1 MATDPKIRYDIQANA
16 QGAQGVEQLAGE
28 LERLDASIDPALASR
43 AQLLSAE
50 LRKLGDQQAAVERF
64 IALKRETEGARQ
76 ALTAAQGAAQQ
87 FGRELASVEAPTRAQ
102 AGQLQKLRDAVRSAK
117 DAYSQQASTLQA
129 ARSALTQA
137 GIDTT
142 QLASAQRTLA
152 TQSDDLARRGQ
163 NIVRAYQAQGT
174 AATESATTQAAAHRR
189 IGDGVRTVADQLE
202 TLRNLSIAGL
212 VGGQTAQL
220 LQSVTET
227 ADAYQNLSSRIRL
240 VTGDGAAFEGAMQGV
255 YEVATRTNSTLEGTG
270 TLFTRIAQA
279 GREIGLGQQQALALT
294 ETINQAVQISGA
306 SAQASDAAITQL
318 IQGLQSGV
326 LRGEEFNSVMEQ
338 APRLAQ
344 ALAIGL
350 GVTTGQLR
358 NLAQQGQLT
367 STTVIRALQSQSA
380 TLQAEFGQLPA
391 TVGRA
396 ITNLQTEWLRFIGT
410 LDQSSG
416 ATSVIAQGI
425 NTLASNLDTVARL
438 AGIAGAALTANLAVR
453 GAQALRAF
461 AVEAAAAAGATNLLS
476 ASISK
481 IPAVINI
488 TVAAVGFEVGFQI
501 GQMLHDNSEL
511 ARKLGVGL
519 VAFFELT
526 VSHLQG
532 LKETAT
538 AIFTD
543 DTVAQ
548 ATERYR
554 QRAEQILSTSREMWR
569 DAEQAP
575 SKVAAAADAAA
586 QSSQTMAM
594 AATGAAT
601 QIAQAGT
608 TAAAGVGA
616 VAKAAET
623 AQGAIAALAQASGIQ
638 LPLVGATVRQQAQ
651 AMAELANQSSE
662 VAARLKTE
670 LPEALTKLSGPE
682 LDQFRSAF
690 IGALQGA
697 GDQAQLLQTVLV
709 ATGRRAAEALGV
721 DVVRASSTVSQEFSR
736 ANDSLSVLVRSLDVL
751 KRSGVDTA
759 TVLRDALAKMV
770 DGARN
775 QAELD
780 TLRQRIE
787 ALGKAG
793 QLSRPQLEEL
803 FDSIRRK
810 ADEAKQG
817 VNTLDEAMR
826 VFGLQSR
833 SDMQKVAD
841 TFGQAWNRIRHES
854 TLTLS
859 QKQEAF
865 RRYADAAIAANGGVV
880 TSELR
885 AQAEMLKLKLGAEA
899 AGQGITTAMG
909 PAQQALDAVTVS
921 AERAAAAARGA
932 AEAGRIGS
940 GFSEAKSHTNGS
952 VTYDQNDALFSL
964 QNKARAGTLSAADLA
979 VAQAALQAATANLE
993 QMQANQDVFS
1003 LEGQRSVEEA
1013 YRQARQLFERVQNLS
1028 RGGNGGGRGKGGG
1041 LSGAGGNT
1049 PTLGGGQSGAG
1060 GLRRTVT
1067 IQINGK
1073 STPVGVASDE
1083 DADALTHVLRQ
1094 IQSAA
1099 GRSSA

>member
-1 MATDPKIRYDIQANA
+1 MATDPKIRYDILANA

-28 LERLDASIDPALASR
+28 LERLDASVDPALASR
-43 AQLLSAE
+43 AQALSAE
-50 LRKLGDQQAAVERF
+50 LRRLGEQQAAVDRF
-64 IALKRETEGARQ
+64 VALKRETEGARQ
-76 ALTAAQGAAQQ
+76 ALTDAQGAAQR
-87 FGRELASVEAPTRAQ
+87 FGREMASVEAPTRAQ
-102 AGQLQKLRDAVRSAK
+102 AGQMQKLRDAVRSAK
-117 DAYSQQASTLQA
+117 EAYSQQAATLQQ
-129 ARSALTQA
+129 ARSALSQA

-142 QLASAQRTLA
+142 QLAAAQRSLA

-163 NIVRAYQAQGT
+163 NIARAYQAQGT
-174 AATESATTQAAAHRR
+174 AATESATAQAAAHRR
-189 IGDGVRTVADQLE
+189 IGDGVRSVADQLE
-202 TLRNLSIAGL
+202 SLRNLSLAGL
-212 VGGQTAQL
+212 VGGQTVQL
-220 LQSVTET
+220 LRSVTET
-227 ADAYQNLSSRIRL
+227 ADAYQNLAARIRL
-240 VTGDGAAFEGAMQGV
+240 VTGEGAAFDAAMQGI
-255 YEVATRTNSTLEGTG
+255 YEIALRTNTSLEGTG
-270 TLFTRIAQA
+270 TLFARIAQA

-294 ETINQAVQISGA
+294 ESINQAVQISGA

-344 ALAIGL
+344 ALAAGL

-380 TLQAEFGQLPA
+380 ALQAEFGQLPA

-396 ITNLQTEWLRFIGT
+396 ITNLQTEWLRFVGS

-416 ATSVIAQGI
+416 ATSVIAAGI

-453 GAQALRAF
+453 GAMALRAF

-481 IPAVINI
+481 IPSVINI

-501 GQMLHDNSEL
+501 GQMLHENSAL
-511 ARKLGVGL
+511 ARQLGVGL

-526 VSHLQG
+526 LSHLQG

-543 DTVAQ
+543 DTVAA

-554 QRAEQILSTSREMWR
+554 ERAERILATSRDMWR

-586 QSSQTMAM
+586 QSSQNMAT
-594 AATGAAT
+594 AAAGAAAEV
-601 QIAQAGT
+601 AQAGT
-608 TAAAGVGA
+608 AAAAGIGSLG
-616 VAKAAET
+616 KAAET

-638 LPLVGATVRQQAQ
+638 LPAVGASARQQAQ
-651 AMAELANQSSE
+651 AMAELANRSTE
-662 VAARLKTE
+662 VAQRIRTE
-670 LPEALTKLSGPE
+670 LPEALAKLSGPE
-682 LDQFRSAF
+682 LDQFRGAF
-690 IGALQGA
+690 IGALRDA

-721 DVVRASSTVSQEFSR
+721 DVVRASSSVSAEFSR
-736 ANDSLSVLVRSLDVL
+736 ASDNLSVLIRSVDTL
-751 KRSGVDTA
+751 KQSGVDTA

-780 TLRQRIE
+780 ALRQRIE
-787 ALGKAG
+787 ALGRAG
-793 QLSRPQLEEL
+793 QLARPQLDEL
-803 FDSIRRK
+803 FSAIRRQ
-810 ADEAKQG
+810 ADDAKEG
-817 VNTLDEAMR
+817 VNSLDEAMR

-833 SDMQKVAD
+833 AEMQQVAEQ
-841 TFGQAWNRIRHES
+841 FGQAWSRIRNES
-854 TLTLS
+854 TVTLT

-865 RRYADAAIAANGGVV
+865 RRYAEAAIAANGGVV

-885 AQAEMLKLKLGAEA
+885 VQAEMLKLKLGAEA
-899 AGQGITTAMG
+899 AGQGIASAMG
-909 PAQQALDAVTVS
+909 PAQQALDAVTAS

-940 GFSEAKSHTNGS
+940 GFSEPRSHTNGS
-952 VTYDQNDALFSL
+952 VTFDQNDALSSL
-964 QNKARAGTLSAADLA
+964 QNKANAGTLSAADLA
-979 VAQAALQAATANLE
+979 TAQAALQAATANLE
-993 QMQANQDVFS
+993 QMQANRNVFS
-1003 LEGQRSVEEA
+1003 LDGQRSVEA
-1013 YRQARQLFERVQNLS
+1013 AQRQAQQLYERVKNLS
-1028 RGGNGGGRGKGGG
+1028 RAGDRGGALGG
-1041 LSGAGGNT
+1041 SGSTGST
-1049 PTLGGGQSGAG
+1049 PTLGGNNGGS
-1060 GLRRTVT
+1060 GLRRTVNIT
-1067 IQINGK
+1067 INGK
-1073 STPVGVASDE
+1073 GTAVGVASD
-1083 DADALTHVLRQ
+1083 ADANALTSVLRQ
-1094 IQSAA
+1094 LESAA
-1099 GRSSA
+1099 GRSSP

>member
-1 MATDPKIRYDIQANA
+1 MATDPKIRYDILANA
-16 QGAQGVEQLAGE
+16 QGAQGVEQLATE
-28 LERLDASIDPALASR
+28 LERLDSSVDPALASR
-43 AQLLSAE
+43 AQALSAE
-50 LRKLGDQQAAVERF
+50 LRKLGEQQAAVERF

-87 FGRELASVEAPTRAQ
+87 FGREMASVEAPTRAQ
-102 AGQLQKLRDAVRSAK
+102 AGQMQKLRDAVRSAK
-117 DAYSQQASTLQA
+117 DAYTQQATSLQA

-137 GIDTT
+137 GIDTA
-142 QLASAQRTLA
+142 QLATAQRTLA
-152 TQSDDLARRGQ
+152 SQSDDLARRGQ

-174 AATESATTQAAAHRR
+174 AATESATAQAAAHRR
-189 IGDGVRTVADQLE
+189 IGDGVRSVADQLE
-202 TLRNLSIAGL
+202 TLRNLSIAGI

-220 LQSVTET
+220 LRSVTET

-240 VTGDGAAFEGAMQGV
+240 VTGDGAAFDAAMQGV

-279 GREIGLGQQQALALT
+279 GREIGVSQQQALALT

-344 ALAIGL
+344 ALAAGL

-380 TLQAEFGQLPA
+380 ALQAEFGQLPA

-396 ITNLQTEWLRFIGT
+396 ITNLQTEWLRFVGS

-416 ATSVIAQGI
+416 ATAAIAQGI
-425 NTLASNLDTVARL
+425 NTLAANLDTVARL

-481 IPAVINI
+481 IPSVINI

-532 LKETAT
+532 LKEAAT

-554 QRAEQILSTSREMWR
+554 QRAEQILATSRDMWR

-586 QSSQTMAM
+586 TSSQTMAI
-594 AATGAAT
+594 AATSAAA
-601 QIAQAGT
+601 QVAQAGT

-616 VAKAAET
+616 IGKAAET
-623 AQGAIAALAQASGIQ
+623 AQGAIAALAQASGVQ
-638 LPLVGATVRQQAQ
+638 LPLVGATARQQAQ
-651 AMAELANQSSE
+651 AMAELANRSSE
-662 VAARLKTE
+662 VAQRLKAE
-670 LPEALTKLSGPE
+670 LPEALAKLSGPE
-682 LDQFRSAF
+682 LDQFRNAF
-690 IGALQGA
+690 IGAFRGA
-697 GDQAQLLQTVLV
+697 SDQAQLLQTVLV

-721 DVVRASSTVSQEFSR
+721 DVARASSTVSTEFAR
-736 ANDSLSVLVRSLDVL
+736 ANDNLSVLIRSVDTL

-759 TVLRDALAKMV
+759 AVLRDALSKMV
-770 DGARN
+770 EGARN

-780 TLRQRIE
+780 ALRQRIE

-793 QLSRPQLEEL
+793 QLSRSKLEEL
-803 FDSIRRK
+803 FDAVRRK

-817 VNTLDEAMR
+817 VNSLDEAMR

-833 SDMQKVAD
+833 AEMQKVAD
-841 TFGQAWNRIRHES
+841 NFGQAWNRIRNES
-854 TLTLS
+854 TLTLD
-859 QKQEAF
+859 QKREAF
-865 RRYADAAIAANGGVV
+865 RRYAEAAIAANGGVV

-885 AQAEMLKLKLGAEA
+885 AQAEMLNLKLGAEA
-899 AGQGITTAMG
+899 AGQGITSAMG
-909 PAQQALDAVTVS
+909 PAQQALDAVTAS

-952 VTYDQNDALFSL
+952 VTYDQNDALSSL

-1003 LEGQRSVEEA
+1003 LDGQRSVEEA
-1013 YRQARQLFERVQNLS
+1013 YRQARQLFERVQNMS
-1028 RGGNGGGRGKGGG
+1028 RGGSGNRGGALAGSGGSPPTLG
-1041 LSGAGGNT
+1041 GSNSGAGG
-1049 PTLGGGQSGAG
+1049 G
-1060 GLRRTVT
+1060 GLRRTVN
-1067 IQINGK
+1067 ININGK
-1073 STPVGVASDE
+1073 RTPIDVASDE
-1083 DADALTHVLRQ
+1083 DADALASVLRQ

-1099 GRSSA
+1099 GRSSP